1 MCTRP
6 YAGWG
11 KKSGAVRY
19 RTARRV
25 TTAVVFIHPCAADH
39 RIVDGHTQRFRDVV
53 NGDTVASVSEFVS
66 TWDG

>member
-6 YAGWG
+6 YAGWE

-39 RIVDGHTQRFRDVV
+39 RIGLLMGTLSGF
-53 NGDTVASVSEFVS
+53 EM
-66 TWDG
+66 